1 MVNALEVTPLKA
13 RFPKALTAIAAGLVA
28 GLPLA
33 AGAQNTSA
41 PQQRGT
47 PDPNAPRVVVTIF
60 RAADKNGGVQAP
72 TRCAAACSR
81 SSPTA
86 TCTSCPSRT

>member
-1 MVNALEVTPLKA
+1 MKA

-33 AGAQNTSA
+33 AVAQNTSA

-60 RAADKNGGVQAP
+60 RAADKNGGVQASDAV
-72 TRCAAACSR
+72 RSR
-81 SSPTA
+81 MQSEFTYRDLYVLPKQDVTNA
-86 TCTSCPSRT
+86 L